1 MNDNIEYE
9 KFTQEIYNEI
19 LKNLYVKNIEVR
31 HNVKLMGKSGQK
43 HQIDVYWEYQY
54 DNTTFKIVIECKN
67 YNHTVSI
74 GKVRD
79 FFWVLYD
86 LEDVKGIMVTK
97 KGYQEGAKKFGAH
110 YGIDLMELREPEEG
124 EAIVAETTLTID
136 SSARHRLF
144 LVDEDWAKAHDFNI
158 QLYKKRLDCLSFSP
172 SSNKWINSS
181 HIPLSTK
188 ENQIRN
194 ALDEIIAD
202 IQKLEEELPEN
213 CQQNKDYIFPFDDA
227 FIKTD
232 CGNIKIKEIK
242 FEYENHTEMKQF
254 KIDAQNITKAILK
267 NTISKEVQLIGKTYM
282 DYKSQMK
289 QFVLYFM

>member
-19 LKNLYVKNIEVR
+19 LKNLYVKNIDVK
-31 HNVKLMGKSGQK
+31 HNVKLTGKSGQK

-54 DNTTFKIVIECKN
+54 DNTTFKIAIECKN

-74 GKVRD
+74 SKVRD
-79 FFWVLYD
+79 FFGVLYD

-97 KGYQEGAKKFGAH
+97 KGYQEGAKKF
-110 YGIDLMELREPEEG
+110 EPEEG

-136 SSARHRLF
+136 SSVRHRLF
-144 LVDEDWAKAHDFNI
+144 QVDEDWAKEHDFNI
-158 QLYKKRLDCLSFSP
+158 QLYKERLDWLFSP
-172 SSNKWINSS
+172 NCSKWIHAT
-181 HIPLSTK
+181 HIPLTTK
-188 ENQIRN
+188 ENKIRD
-194 ALDEIIAD
+194 AKGEIIAD
-202 IQKLEEELPEN
+202 IQKLEEEIPEN
-213 CQQNKDYIFPFDDA
+213 CQQNKDYVFPFDDA
-227 FIKTD
+227 YIKTD

-242 FEYENHTEMKQF
+242 FEYENHTETKQI

-282 DYKSQMK
+282 EYKSQMK
-289 QFVLYFM
+289 

>member
-158 QLYKKRLDCLSFSP
+158 QLYNKRLDCLSFSP
-172 SSNKWINSS
+172 SSNKWINST
-181 HIPLSTK
+181 HIPLTTK
-188 ENQIRN
+188 ENKIRN
-194 ALDEIIAD
+194 AKDEIIAD

-289 QFVLYFM
+289 

>member
-19 LKNLYVKNIEVR
+19 LKNLYVKNIEVK
-31 HNVKLMGKSGQK
+31 HNVKLTGKSGQK

-54 DNTTFKIVIECKN
+54 DNTTFKIAIECKN

-79 FFWVLYD
+79 FFGVLYD

-97 KGYQEGAKKFGAH
+97 KGYQEGAKKFGEH

-136 SSARHRLF
+136 SSVNAT
-144 LVDEDWAKAHDFNI
+144 
-158 QLYKKRLDCLSFSP
+158 
-172 SSNKWINSS
+172 
-181 HIPLSTK
+181 HIPLTTK
-188 ENQIRN
+188 ENKIRN
-194 ALDEIIAD
+194 AKDEIITD

-213 CQQNKDYIFPFDDA
+213 CEQNKDYVFPFDDA
-227 FIKTD
+227 YIKTD

-242 FEYENHTEMKQF
+242 FEYENHT
-254 KIDAQNITKAILK
+254 TKAILK

-289 QFVLYFM
+289 

>member
-19 LKNLYVKNIEVR
+19 LKNLYVKNIEVM
-31 HNVKLMGKSGQK
+31 HNVKLIGKSGQK

-54 DNTTFKIVIECKN
+54 DNTIFKIAIECKN

-79 FFWVLYD
+79 FFGVLYD

-136 SSARHRLF
+136 SSVRHRLF
-144 LVDEDWAKAHDFNI
+144 QVDEDWAKAHDFNI

-172 SSNKWINSS
+172 SSNKWINST
-181 HIPLSTK
+181 HIPLTTK
-188 ENQIRN
+188 ENKIRN
-194 ALDEIIAD
+194 AKDEIIAD

-289 QFVLYFM
+289 

>member
-79 FFWVLYD
+79 FFGVLYD

-136 SSARHRLF
+136 SYARHRLF

-172 SSNKWINSS
+172 SSNKWINST
-181 HIPLSTK
+181 HIPLTTK
-188 ENQIRN
+188 ENKIRN
-194 ALDEIIAD
+194 AKDEIIAD

-289 QFVLYFM
+289 

>member
-79 FFWVLYD
+79 FFGVLYD

-158 QLYKKRLDCLSFSP
+158 QLYQKRLDCLSFSP
-172 SSNKWINSS
+172 SSNKWINST
-181 HIPLSTK
+181 HIPLTTK
-188 ENQIRN
+188 ENKIRN
-194 ALDEIIAD
+194 AKDEIIAD

-289 QFVLYFM
+289 

>member
-19 LKNLYVKNIEVR
+19 LKNLYVKNIDVK
-31 HNVKLMGKSGQK
+31 HNVKLTGKSGQK

-54 DNTTFKIVIECKN
+54 DNTTFKIAIECKN

-79 FFWVLYD
+79 FFGVLYD

-97 KGYQEGAKKFGAH
+97 KGYQDGAKKFGEY

-136 SSARHRLF
+136 CSVRHRLF
-144 LVDEDWAKAHDFNI
+144 LIDEDWAKEHDFNI
-158 QLYKKRLDCLSFSP
+158 QSYKKRLDWLCFP
-172 SSNKWINSS
+172 VCDKWINAT
-181 HIPLSTK
+181 HIPLTTK
-188 ENQIRN
+188 ENKIRN
-194 ALDEIIAD
+194 AKDEIIAD
-202 IQKLEEELPEN
+202 IHKLEEELPEN
-213 CQQNKDYIFPFDDA
+213 CQPNKNYVFPFDDA
-227 FIKTD
+227 YIKTD

-242 FEYENHTEMKQF
+242 IEYENHTETKRI

-282 DYKSQMK
+282 DYKSKMK
-289 QFVLYFM
+289 

>member
-172 SSNKWINSS
+172 SSNKWINST
-181 HIPLSTK
+181 HIPLTTK
-188 ENQIRN
+188 ENKIRN
-194 ALDEIIAD
+194 AKMRLLQIYR
-202 IQKLEEELPEN
+202 N
-213 CQQNKDYIFPFDDA
+213 
-227 FIKTD
+227 
-232 CGNIKIKEIK
+232 
-242 FEYENHTEMKQF
+242 
-254 KIDAQNITKAILK
+254 
-267 NTISKEVQLIGKTYM
+267 
-282 DYKSQMK
+282 
-289 QFVLYFM
+289 

>member
-144 LVDEDWAKAHDFNI
+144 LVDEDWAKAHYFNI
-158 QLYKKRLDCLSFSP
+158 KLYKKRLDCLSFSP
-172 SSNKWINSS
+172 SSNKWINST
-181 HIPLSTK
+181 HIPLTTK
-188 ENQIRN
+188 ENKIRN
-194 ALDEIIAD
+194 AKDEIIAD

-289 QFVLYFM
+289 